1 MKFLFLVFLMFSE
14 LTLASAYDEA
24 ERKSSA
30 FHSDKETVRW
40 YEEEMQPSFKKIF
53 MPALGL
59 CLSKVQSN
67 RPSRIDL
74 VFVVDSFGNPS
85 EIYWKEESL
94 LGKCLEIFIK
104 TNKFAI
110 PPNEE
115 FYFGIGFNVPA
126 YKG

>member
-1 MKFLFLVFLMFSE
+1 MKFLLLVFLMFSE

-67 RPSRIDL
+67 RPREDAIK
-74 VFVVDSFGNPS
+74 
-85 EIYWKEESL
+85 YL
-94 LGKCLEIFIK
+94 LMR
-104 TNKFAI
+104 
-110 PPNEE
+110 
-115 FYFGIGFNVPA
+115 
-126 YKG
+126 